1 MDEFIRLKITFNFN
15 YIETIDQILIN
26 HQIIHKSFKDDV
38 SYVFEVNEID
48 VDKIIYYLMLATSKQ
63 IKIENIS
70 SIKNKDEYQEV
81 GTDKPIGSKSAID
94 EN

>member
-1 MDEFIRLKITFNFN
+1 MNEIIRLKITFNF
-15 YIETIDQILIN
+15 EFIDNIDSLLANIKIL
-26 HQIIHKSFKDDV
+26 QKSFNKDV
-38 SYVFEVNEID
+38 SYTFDID
-48 VDKIIYYLMLATSKQ
+48 IDSADKLIYYLLLTTSKQ

-70 SIKNKDEYQEV
+70 AIKDQNIQAEV

>member
-1 MDEFIRLKITFNFN
+1 MNETIRLKITFDFN
-15 YIETIDQILIN
+15 YLDNIDQLLSNIK
-26 HQIIHKSFKDDV
+26 IIHKSFNTFV
-38 SYVFEVNEID
+38 SYVFEINEID
-48 VDKIIYYLMLATSKQ
+48 ADKIIYYLMIATSKQ

-70 SIKNKDEYQEV
+70 SIKNKDDYQEV

>member
-1 MDEFIRLKITFNFN
+1 MNEIIRLKITFNFEF
-15 YIETIDQILIN
+15 IENIDYLLTNIN
-26 HQIIHKSFKDDV
+26 IIHKSFNKNV
-38 SYVFEVNEID
+38 SYIID
-48 VDKIIYYLMLATSKQ
+48 IAPDKVDNLIYYLLLTTSNQ

-70 SIKNKDEYQEV
+70 AIKDQSNPQEV